1 MYCNMAFIDYL
12 ELVDENMVETYGVS
26 TDNDD
31 MDHIA
36 ECQECDESPEECVRQ
51 IGEKVGM
58 AGVV

>member
-12 ELVDENMVETYGVS
+12 DLVDS
-26 TDNDD
+26 TMIEVFGISTSDED
-31 MDHIA
+31 MDCIA
-36 ECQECDESPEECVRQ
+36 ECQECDETPEECVRQ